1 MFYRCWLIE
10 DLLFLMLYL
19 NIQLRHPSWFLSGWG
34 GTHRGK
40 GKVKSKVAF
49 VFSLVDQ
56 FLVRSLRLEKHPNKQ
71 QHLDLISSEILL

>member
-1 MFYRCWLIE
+1 ME
-10 DLLFLMLYL
+10 
-19 NIQLRHPSWFLSGWG
+19 
-34 GTHRGK
+34 K

-71 QHLDLISSEILL
+71 QHLDLISSEILLLNTKSLISTSKHIYYRDQEVT